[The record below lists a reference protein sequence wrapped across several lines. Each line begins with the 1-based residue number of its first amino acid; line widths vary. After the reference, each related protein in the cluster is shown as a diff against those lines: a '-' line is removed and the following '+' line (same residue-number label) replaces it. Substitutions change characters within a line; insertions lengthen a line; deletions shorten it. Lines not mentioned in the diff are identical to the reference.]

1 MSQKTQIKRLKTDV
15 LVCGGGIAGALAAIE
30 AAGSGVKAVV
40 LERANTYRSGS
51 AGSGIDHLTS
61 YVPPFHEAIGYT
73 KEMMKEEMAGGA
85 IRQGLGDRRITDHL
99 EN

>member
-1 MSQKTQIKRLKTDV
+1 MTDV
-15 LVCGGGIAGALAAIE
+15 RRSLSVFAIM
-30 AAGSGVKAVV
+30 A
-40 LERANTYRSGS
+40 R
-51 AGSGIDHLTS
+51 SGIDHLTS